1 MTTDI
6 EPGNLLTQASH
17 STPLVGL
24 IVKMSN
30 YAIIELAGHLNF
42 DFVLIDTEHGVGG
55 GLELDQHLRAA
66 DAAGIPA
73 VVRVSTLSRTEV
85 ARALDGGAIGVVIP
99 QVESTEEAATAVQ
112 FAHYPPIGRR
122 GLATSTRAGHQG
134 VLTAEE
140 HLAAAKKDTL
150 VIVQI
155 ESRAGVENCASIFAV
170 PGVSALWIG
179 LNDLTLEYGHH
190 NQLEHPE
197 IQAALNTV
205 LTHAHA
211 TSTPVFI
218 IADDDETARL
228 WAARGAR
235 ALLINFLSIAARS
248 LSTLRESHR
257 RLVSGEIA

>member
-1 MTTDI
+1 MTTDNQ
-6 EPGNLLTQASH
+6 PGNLLTRASH

-134 VLTAEE
+134 VLTAKE

-155 ESRAGVENCASIFAV
+155 ESRAGVENCGSILAV

-190 NQLEHPE
+190 NQLDHPE
-197 IQAALNTV
+197 IQDALNTV

-211 TSTPVFI
+211 TSTPLFI

>member
-1 MTTDI
+1 MTIDKQLSS
-6 EPGNLLTQASH
+6 LLTQANP

-30 YAIIELAGHLNF
+30 YAIVELAGHLKF

-66 DAAGIPA
+66 DAVGIPA

-99 QVESTEEAATAVQ
+99 QVESAEEAAMAVQ

-134 VLTAEE
+134 VLTANE
-140 HLAAAKKDTL
+140 HLASAKKNTL

-155 ESRAGVENCASIFAV
+155 ESRAGVDNCASILTV
-170 PGVSALWIG
+170 SGVSALWIG

-190 NQLEHPE
+190 NEMDHPE
-197 IQAALNTV
+197 IKTAIDTV

-218 IADDDETARL
+218 IADDDKSARL

-235 ALLINFLSIAARS
+235 VLLINFLSIAAQS
-248 LSTLRESHR
+248 LSTLKDSHR